1 MKFTSFKQIPLSI
14 FIVVLTTVSS
24 YSSERV
30 SGSQIKDQIIAQASK
45 AGIIVVPQT
54 PDQKVYYPCADSL
67 NIVPKGKNWKTV
79 EVQCESPFQWKINI
93 RNIVKNSTE
102 EKLERNL
109 DPTSEKNNTTVKYIP
124 KLKVPT
130 ELKKIDRPAPYET
143 SVHRPLTSGKEEK
156 TAKINKKNHVIIRDI
171 PIRREPDKLFEY
183 FILDEPL
190 NKGAIISS
198 IDQLKTKL
206 FRREVRGGYLDSS
219 QIIGRKLKVSIPAGK
234 PILSRFLTTNYTVEK
249 DTILDLTLQ
258 RASVKVTIQGRAL
271 SDGQLGEIILVSN
284 LSSGVKLRAKIK
296 NAHEAEIIT
305 KQLN

>member
-45 AGIIVVPQT
+45 AGLIVVPQT

-79 EVQCESPFQWKINI
+79 EVKCDSPFQWKINI
-93 RNIVKNSTE
+93 RNIIKNSTE
-102 EKLERNL
+102 GKLERNL

-206 FRREVRGGYLDSS
+206 FRREVRGGYLDSA
-219 QIIGRKLKVSIPAGK
+219 QIIGRKLKVSIPAGQ

-249 DTILDLTLQ
+249 DTILDLTL
-258 RASVKVTIQGRAL
+258 RRSAVKVTIQGRAL

-296 NAHEAEIIT
+296 NSHEAEIIT